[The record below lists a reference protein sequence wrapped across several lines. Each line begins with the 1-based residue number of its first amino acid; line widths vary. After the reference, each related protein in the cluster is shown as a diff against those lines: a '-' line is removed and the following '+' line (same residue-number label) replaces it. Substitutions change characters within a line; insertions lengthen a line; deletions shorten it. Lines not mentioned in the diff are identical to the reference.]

1 VVEASPAAHVASA
14 QPFTRVGLSRLS
26 APATADAI
34 FLPVTGDP
42 LVSVVVPTRRGGEW
56 LDQAVDSV
64 LTQSVNDLE
73 VLVVDDGVVGGLGAL
88 EEIDARVRVVANRG
102 RGLVFARNT
111 GNRVA
116 KGRYIAVLDYDDR
129 WLPGKL
135 DHQLSLLE
143 DRPDVGMCHTQFE
156 IIDAAGRVT
165 GPGWSS
171 PCSVDRLL
179 SGTAS
184 VIHSS
189 TIWRREALLALG
201 GYDPDAPPGDDADL
215 LLGMVPYYD
224 TAFVDTVLVQY
235 RVHDGQ
241 ASGASRYREV
251 HQAVQRIWA
260 RHLPVLL
267 QCASVKGPVL
277 APGVSRRALVH
288 TACDAGLVAVTER
301 QSDDAL
307 CHLRWAIGTDP
318 VYASTYLASR
328 AAGYLRR
335 RLRRSGRFPDRK
347 DLS

>member
-1 VVEASPAAHVASA
+1 
-14 QPFTRVGLSRLS
+14 
-26 APATADAI
+26 
-34 FLPVTGDP
+34 
-42 LVSVVVPTRRGGEW
+42 
-56 LDQAVDSV
+56 
-64 LTQSVNDLE
+64 

-116 KGRYIAVLDYDDR
+116 KGRYIAVLDDDDR

-135 DHQLSLLE
+135 DRQLSLLE
-143 DRPDVGMCHTQFE
+143 DRPDVAMCHTQFE

-171 PCSVDRLL
+171 PTTLDRLL
-179 SGTAS
+179 EGTAS
-184 VIHSS
+184 ALHSS
-189 TIWRREALLALG
+189 SIWRREALLALG
-201 GYDPDAPPGDDADL
+201 GYDPDAPLGEDADL

-235 RVHDGQ
+235 RMHDGQ
-241 ASGASRYREV
+241 ASGVLRYREI
-251 HQAVQRIWA
+251 HHAMQRIWA

-267 QCASVKGPVL
+267 QSATVRAPVAGPS
-277 APGVSRRALVH
+277 ASRRVFVQ
-288 TACDAGLVAVTER
+288 TACNAGLHALTER
-301 QSDDAL
+301 QSGDAFS
-307 CHLRWAIGTDP
+307 HLRWAIGTDP
-318 VYASTYLASR
+318 VYASRYLAGR

-335 RLRRSGRFPDRK
+335 PLHRSGRFPDRK